1 MAKAQKEKK
10 MAPLPSDPP
19 VETMDTQADLPLWS
33 CKIQNTPKEPEWTV
47 GELIDFHCEGPTVAL
62 ESSELQFK
70 HPPKAEYELKILSVN
85 KQSDNQLELT
95 VTSYNAGKHNLEKVI
110 LTDQGKELFK
120 IEPIILPVKSV
131 IEKPDAKPFGP
142 IAALK
147 MSYPAWTW
155 ISILIVVLL
164 TVFFALFRLRRRS
177 QMRKVLE
184 ALKEHNTALGAFNQ
198 FNKDIRLLSR
208 EYVFDK
214 KGGWSKEQK
223 EKYLVNLEQIF
234 RMYML
239 REFIVP
245 ALDWND
251 RLLIK
256 TISKQDKKYFK
267 NYGPEMK
274 KFLAEIH
281 RAQGD
286 QDKIQVHDCKQ
297 LTQMAQKITQVVWKV
312 RRAQK

>member
-1 MAKAQKEKK
+1 VAKVQEKK
-10 MAPLPSDPP
+10 TATQISDSPTEVIDPS
-19 VETMDTQADLPLWS
+19 ADLPIWS
-33 CKIQNTPKEPEWTV
+33 CQIQNTPKEAEWTV
-47 GELIDFHCEGPTVAL
+47 GELIDFHCAGPTVAL

-70 HPPKAEYELKILSVN
+70 HPPKGEYELKILSVD

-95 VTSYNAGKHNLEKVI
+95 VTSYNAGKHNLDKVV
-110 LTDQGKELFK
+110 LTDKGKELFK
-120 IEPIILPVKSV
+120 IEPLILPVKSV
-131 IEKPDAKPFGP
+131 IEQPDAKPFGP

-147 MSYPAWTW
+147 MSYPPWTW
-155 ISILIVVLL
+155 ISILIILL
-164 TVFFALFRLRRRS
+164 LAVFFALFRLRRRS

-208 EYVFDK
+208 DYVFDK

-223 EKYLVNLEQIF
+223 EKYLENLEQIF

-274 KFLAEIH
+274 KFLAEIN
-281 RAQGD
+281 RAQSD

-297 LTQMAQKITQVVWKV
+297 LTQMAQKITQIVWKV